1 MIFYEVYHLNFFLY
15 FFENFF
21 SIKFNFFWEYN
32 TNLNNTIQKKR
43 IIIFYDNVY
52 IYQLLYIFLIFLSY
66 KIKILLHKVWFS
78 IINQIN
84 TCEKWVL
91 YPDNFLKADIFFFSQ
106 NPNQSFLRSQYIFF
120 DINAYT
126 IIPRKIIDSISFQK
140 SWKSISIKIDAEIII
155 FFQYLWKELKAFQY
169 WDK

>member
-91 YPDNFLKADIFFFSQ
+91 YPDNFLKADIFFSLKIRINLFCAHNIIHLWNLLWMYSATKKDWLKIWIVY
-106 NPNQSFLRSQYIFF
+106 FLY
-120 DINAYT
+120 NT
-126 IIPRKIIDSISFQK
+126 K
-140 SWKSISIKIDAEIII
+140 SYKK
-155 FFQYLWKELKAFQY
+155 
-169 WDK
+169 